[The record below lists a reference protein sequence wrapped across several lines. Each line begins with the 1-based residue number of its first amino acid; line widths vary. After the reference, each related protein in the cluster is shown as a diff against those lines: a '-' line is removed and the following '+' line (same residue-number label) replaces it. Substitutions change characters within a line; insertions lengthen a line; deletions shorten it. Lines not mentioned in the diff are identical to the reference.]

1 MELRMTSASHIQ
13 RLDGRIVGTS
23 ATRSSGLARE
33 GSKSDQRGDRKQR
46 GTERQAQK
54 QLE

>member
-1 MELRMTSASHIQ
+1 MELRMTSASQ

-33 GSKSDQRGDRKQR
+33 GSKSDQRSDRKQR